1 MNSGRSR
8 RIDVPAELLD
18 RILAGGPDVPD
29 DLAIGYAL
37 DELSPDDRERL
48 DELLACRGA
57 SEAEAREWRE
67 AVMAEL
73 DSLRDA
79 AAPWRGEAGGR
90 RLAALAQAW
99 GGAVRVPGPE
109 SPRRGRIHD
118 PAPLSPVQRLDE
130 EFAGFVEQVR
140 QQVLGMLEGAQ
151 AAMSDRRVVDQDPH
165 FAVITRTDRG
175 ARVRF
180 ASRRERLA
188 GAEICVEHAGDRRT
202 YRMEIERP
210 GVVSAE
216 FVIKDSTAT
225 IDVVAPAISEPR
237 KQR

>member
-1 MNSGRSR
+1 MKSGRSR
-8 RIDVPAELLD
+8 RVQALAEQVD
-18 RILAGGPDVPD
+18 RFLAGGPDVPD

-37 DELSPDDRERL
+37 DRLSADDRARL
-48 DELLACRGA
+48 EELLACPDA
-57 SEAEAREWRE
+57 PEAEAREWRE
-67 AVMAEL
+67 TVMAEL

-79 AAPWRGEAGGR
+79 AAPWRGDAGR
-90 RLAALAQAW
+90 QRLAGLAQEWRDAA
-99 GGAVRVPGPE
+99 GVPGPE